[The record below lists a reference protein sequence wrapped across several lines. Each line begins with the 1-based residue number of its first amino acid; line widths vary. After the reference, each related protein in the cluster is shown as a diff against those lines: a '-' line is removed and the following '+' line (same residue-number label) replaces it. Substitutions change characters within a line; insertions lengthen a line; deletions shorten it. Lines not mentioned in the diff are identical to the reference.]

1 MKIEVRCPACS
12 KRGTLEISEEDVK
25 KTAKGLFAVNIDKTF
40 CSHSFIAYVDKNLS
54 IRDCYI
60 ADFQIELLEGLPDKK
75 VETVPTE
82 IEEFDIALVKINLF
96 PTLLVNTI
104 RAIATCKKIV
114 ILFRESFINKHIKNF
129 LKYITANS
137 FKNEIAIIS
146 VEDYKKEKKLYKE
159 HIVLQANQIIKD
171 GTNIINP
178 KKMGIERAIV
188 QNFFDTNNLK
198 TSVFLLKNELLKLH
212 EYSRDLIDL
221 LDNYKGSKKLGKK
234 ELIKQLNKRW
244 NINLTGE
251 YLDLLLN
258 ILTNYFD
265 HDLSAISDYY
275 FPEFRM

>member
-12 KRGTLEISEEDVK
+12 KRGTIEISEKDVK
-25 KTAKGLFAVNIDKTF
+25 KAAKGLFAVNIDKTF
-40 CSHSFIAYVDKNLS
+40 CSHSFVAYVDKNLS

-60 ADFQIELLEGLPDKK
+60 ADFQIGLPEALQDKK
-75 VETVPTE
+75 VETVPIK
-82 IEEFDIALVKINLF
+82 IEDINLTLVKINLL

-104 RAIATCKKIV
+104 RAIVTGKKIA
-114 ILFRESFINKHIKNF
+114 ILSNEPFIYKHIENF

-171 GTNIINP
+171 ETNIINP

-188 QNFFDTNNLK
+188 HNFFDSYNLE
-198 TSVFLLKNELLKLH
+198 TSIFLLKNELLNLH

-221 LDNYKGSKKLGKK
+221 FNSYKGSKKLGKK
-234 ELIKQLNKRW
+234 ELIKQLTKRW
-244 NINLTGE
+244 NINFTE
-251 YLDLLLN
+251 NYLELLLD
-258 ILTNYFD
+258 ILTHYFD
-265 HDLSAISDYY
+265 HDISVD
-275 FPEFRM
+275 

>member
-12 KRGTLEISEEDVK
+12 KRGILEVSEEDVK
-25 KTAKGLFAVNIDKTF
+25 KTAKGLFAINIDKIF
-40 CSHSFIAYVDKNLS
+40 CSHSFVAYVDKNFS

-60 ADFQIELLEGLPDKK
+60 TDFQIGLPEAIPNKK
-75 VETVPTE
+75 VGTVPIK
-82 IEEFDIALVKINLF
+82 IEDINLTLVKINLL
-96 PTLLVNTI
+96 PNLLVNTI
-104 RAIATCKKIV
+104 RAIVTGKKIA
-114 ILFRESFINKHIKNF
+114 ILSNEPFIYKHIENF

-171 GTNIINP
+171 DTNIINP

-188 QNFFDTNNLK
+188 HNFFDSYNLK
-198 TSVFLLKNELLKLH
+198 TSTLLLKNELLNLH

-221 LDNYKGSKKLGKK
+221 VNSYRGSKKLGKK
-234 ELIKQLNKRW
+234 ELIKRLNTRL
-244 NINLTGE
+244 NIKLTGN
-251 YLDLLLN
+251 YLELVLD

-265 HDLSAISDYY
+265 HDLSTISDY
-275 FPEFRM
+275 

>member
-12 KRGTLEISEEDVK
+12 KRGMLEISEEDVK
-25 KTAKGLFAVNIDKTF
+25 KAAKGLFAVNINKIF

-60 ADFQIELLEGLPDKK
+60 ADFQIELPEALPDKK
-75 VETVPTE
+75 VETVPTK
-82 IEEFDIALVKINLF
+82 IEEFDIALVKINLL

-104 RAIATCKKIV
+104 RAIVTGKKIV
-114 ILFRESFINKHIKNF
+114 ILSSDPFIDKHIENF
-129 LKYITANS
+129 LKYIFANY

-146 VEDYKKEKKLYKE
+146 ADDYKKEKKQYKE

-171 GTNIINP
+171 EDNIIKP
-178 KKMGIERAIV
+178 KKMSIERVIV
-188 QNFFDTNNLK
+188 QNFFDTYNLE
-198 TSVFLLKNELLKLH
+198 TSILLLKNDLLNLH

-234 ELIKQLNKRW
+234 ELIKQLNIRL
-244 NINLTGE
+244 NIKLTGK
-251 YLDLLLN
+251 YLELLLN

-265 HDLSAISDYY
+265 YDLSVISD
-275 FPEFRM
+275 